1 MNSKT
6 ENMSGHDER
15 IYAAGDG
22 KTARPEARRTRP
34 ARRKALSFILMI
46 TLLIG
51 TMIPSSAMADSQ
63 IGGGRTQ

>member
-1 MNSKT
+1 
-6 ENMSGHDER
+6 
-15 IYAAGDG
+15 
-22 KTARPEARRTRP
+22 
-34 ARRKALSFILMI
+34 MI